1 MSGWRQKGGGDTWRA
16 WWKQFDGNMT
26 QLGQQVRGEFTPLSS
41 YKCEDVM
48 SVHTPAGSSQR
59 CLTTERLVTTSLG
72 RHKRSGEGGSACSLI
87 ENAARRAFPCAHC
100 VKTSNISL
108 GKKISTG

>member
-41 YKCEDVM
+41 YKCEAVM
-48 SVHTPAGSSQR
+48 STHTHTCRIEPEASSQQSALCPLWGDIR
-59 CLTTERLVTTSLG
+59 GLG
-72 RHKRSGEGGSACSLI
+72 REGV
-87 ENAARRAFPCAHC
+87 P
-100 VKTSNISL
+100 VV
-108 GKKISTG
+108 